1 MNTIFRNLSLT
12 MLGAGIAASL
22 STVDLLPANAA
33 KSSYLDSSEN
43 KIFSVAENVENDEQH
58 LGEIASRCRTRG
70 CDDY

>member
-33 KSSYLDSSEN
+33 KNSYLDTSEN
-43 KIFSVAENVENDEQH
+43 KIVSVVENVKNDKMP
-58 LGEIASRCRTRG
+58 LGSIPKGCRDKARC
-70 CDDY
+70 D